1 MAHQEETV
9 QYQKQQGLFT
19 SRQLDMSQQTKDK
32 NFMNM
37 CSYPERGT
45 SLQTQFVVLFKSL
58 HSLARRDDK
67 SFACCHRK
75 PEQTE
80 FVPTFFSSFFLA
92 QREGTIF
99 VLFLYCIVIVLYCFC
114 IVLLCLLC
122 FIMTFKKIGLLIYL
136 VQRKEPENNWWID

>member
-1 MAHQEETV
+1 MTHQEETV
-9 QYQKQQGLFT
+9 SYQKQQGLFT

-80 FVPTFFSSFFLA
+80 FVPTFFSPFFWHRKKE
-92 QREGTIF
+92 Q
-99 VLFLYCIVIVLYCFC
+99 FLYCFCIVIVIVFYCFC

-122 FIMTFKKIGLLIYL
+122 FIMTF
-136 VQRKEPENNWWID
+136 